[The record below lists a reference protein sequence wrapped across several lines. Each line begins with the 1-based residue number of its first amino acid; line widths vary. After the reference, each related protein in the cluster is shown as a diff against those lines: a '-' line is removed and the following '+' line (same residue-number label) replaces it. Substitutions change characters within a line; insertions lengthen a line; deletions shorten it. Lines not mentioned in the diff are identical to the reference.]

1 VTPRPVDPALLGILR
16 GRVRASL
23 ASLVVMGVL
32 TTGAVAAYVHNSDRL
47 AALLT
52 RGARADGVVTQVLV
66 EEGDGGT
73 EYAVTVKYQAPSGPI
88 RNEMSTSSD
97 AYDVGQ
103 HMTVY
108 YDPHDPAFFRT
119 DGLTPAPMQGAF
131 DYFLVLGGLL
141 SLNLSLS
148 ACRAPRRLLTL
159 LRVRRRGVTV
169 ALIARERDPAARR
182 LMISGLD
189 SGQLRESGGA
199 ELLDKV
205 HEPPF
210 PGLIDAELWRVP
222 LADEPLVVV
231 KCRNSSRDPDGSFRS
246 YWLRVD
252 PSCKTAHQAL
262 AWTWRL
268 DASEYSPTAES

>member
-1 VTPRPVDPALLGILR
+1 
-16 GRVRASL
+16 VRASL
-23 ASLVVMGVL
+23 ASLVVIGVL
-32 TTGAVAAYVHNSDRL
+32 TTGAVAVYIHDSGRL

-52 RGARADGVVTQVLV
+52 HGARADGVVTQVLV

-73 EYAVTVKYQAPSGPI
+73 EYAVTVRYQAPSGPI
-88 RNEMSTSSD
+88 HDEMSTSSD

-103 HMTVY
+103 HLTVY
-108 YDPHDPAFFRT
+108 YDPRDPALFRT
-119 DGLTPAPMQGAF
+119 DALTPAPMNGVL
-131 DYFLVLGGLL
+131 DYFLTLGSLL
-141 SLNLSLS
+141 SLNLIPI
-148 ACRAPRRLLTL
+148 ACRAPRRLRTL
-159 LRVRRRGVTV
+159 LRVRRRGVSV
-169 ALIARERDPAARR
+169 ACIARERDPTVRR
-182 LMISGLD
+182 LMISELD

-231 KCRNSSRDPDGSFRS
+231 KCRNSSRDPDGTFRS

-262 AWTWRL
+262 AWTWGL